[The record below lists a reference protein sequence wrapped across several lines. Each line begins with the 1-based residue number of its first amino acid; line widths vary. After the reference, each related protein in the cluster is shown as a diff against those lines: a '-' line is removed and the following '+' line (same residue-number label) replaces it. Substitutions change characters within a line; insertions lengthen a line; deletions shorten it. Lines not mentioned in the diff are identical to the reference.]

1 MAPAEKQG
9 TAHFE
14 RQRPAPG
21 TRLLLFSL
29 AGVFLLLVLP
39 ALLVWGLDKL
49 FPLQLN
55 HQPMATVVTASDGTP
70 LRAFADPSG
79 IWRYPITPDRV
90 SPLYLQALLTYEDR
104 WFYHHPG
111 VNPFAMIRACFQN
124 LAAGTIVSGGSTL
137 TMQVA
142 RILFSTPEE
151 GLWTA
156 KFRQLF
162 QALQLE
168 MQFSKK
174 QILGLYLTHA
184 PFGANIEGVWAASR
198 TWLGRDP
205 RDLTH
210 AEAAL
215 LAVLPQAPGFL
226 RPDRHSTRASLARNK
241 VLDRMAAF
249 GVWTDDQVLAARQ
262 EPVAAFRFQAPMAAP
277 LAARRLVREY
287 PDRTVIRTCLDYDLQ
302 VHVASLVKSYVSS
315 FAAHQSG
322 AVLVVDH
329 DTLAVKAYAG
339 SADFLNPR
347 GAGHVDM
354 VTALR
359 SPGSTLKPFVYGM
372 AMDKGLIHSH
382 SLLLDIPR
390 YGQAYQ
396 PDNFT
401 GGFLGPV
408 SVAKALDLSLNVP
421 AVQVLAAFGPR
432 TFHDRLTNAGAQLSL
447 SGPPNLS
454 MVLGGVGTNLESL
467 VTLYTGLSRQGISGR
482 PRLTKDAPIQERFL
496 MGPGAAYIIK
506 QLLSRPLPGTEGVS
520 RLAGQV
526 TFAWKTGTSYGFR
539 DAWALGIM
547 GSHTVGVWIG
557 RPDGTP
563 SPGQFGAATALP
575 LLNCVMESLPGSS
588 DRETPP
594 AAVTRQ
600 TICWPM
606 GLAPDHTPGPCPVRH
621 EAWILNNWVPPTL
634 TETGQGPLRLTFW
647 VDDQGRRAGPFC
659 GGVSKTTKDLWPV
672 GAEPWLPQH
681 WRRNQMMPET
691 SDACPDL
698 APLSGNQVKIVSISN
713 NSMLTRPPGKS
724 DLPHIPLQA
733 MGGQGSLVWF
743 LNRIPLERQNTRGLP
758 MPEPGSY
765 DLAVMDG
772 AGHYDKISFTVIPGG
787 S

>member
-1 MAPAEKQG
+1 MAHAEKQG
-9 TAHFE
+9 VAFFKI
-14 RQRPAPG
+14 QGPAPG
-21 TRLLLFSL
+21 ARILLFSL
-29 AGVFLLLVLP
+29 AGVILLLFLPVLLVL
-39 ALLVWGLDKL
+39 GLDKV
-49 FPLQLN
+49 FPLRLD
-55 HQPMATVVTASDGTP
+55 HRPMATVVTASDGTP

-79 IWRYPITPDRV
+79 IWRYPITPDQV
-90 SPLYLQALLTYEDR
+90 SPLYLEALLTYEDR

-111 VNPFAMIRACFQN
+111 VNPLAMIRACFQN
-124 LAAGTIVSGGSTL
+124 LAAGAIVSGGSTL

-142 RILFSTPEE
+142 RILFSSPED

-162 QALQLE
+162 RALQLE
-168 MQFSKK
+168 MRFSKK

-205 RDLTH
+205 LDLTH

-226 RPDRHSTRASLARNK
+226 RPDRHNSRARQARDK

-249 GVWTDDQVLAARQ
+249 KIWTEDQVLAARQ

-277 LAARRLVREY
+277 LAARRLIREY
-287 PDRTVIRTCLDYDLQ
+287 PDRSVIHTCLDYDLQ
-302 VHVASLVKSYVSS
+302 VHVASLVKSHVSS
-315 FAAHQSG
+315 FTALQSG

-339 SADFLNPR
+339 SADFLNPL

-421 AVQVLAAFGPR
+421 AVQVLAAFGSR
-432 TFHDRLTNAGAQLSL
+432 TFYDRLKNAGAHLSI
-447 SGPPNLS
+447 SGSPNLS
-454 MVLGGVGTNLESL
+454 MILGGLGTNLESL
-467 VTLYTGLSRQGISGR
+467 VTLYTALSRRGISGR
-482 PRLTKDAPIQERFL
+482 PRLTKDAPVQERFL

-506 QLLSRPLPGTEGVS
+506 QLLSRPLPGAEGVS
-520 RLAGQV
+520 RLAGRKD
-526 TFAWKTGTSYGFR
+526 FAWKTGTSYGFR

-575 LLNCVMESLPGSS
+575 LLVRVLESLPGSS
-588 DRETPP
+588 VRESRP
-594 AAVTRQ
+594 ANVTRQ

-606 GLAPDHTPGPCPVRH
+606 GLAPDQTPGPCAVRH
-621 EAWILNNWVPPTL
+621 DAWILNNWIPPTL
-634 TETGQGPLRLTFW
+634 TEPDQGPLRLTFW
-647 VDDQGRRAGPFC
+647 VDDQGRRAGLFC

-672 GAEPWLPQH
+672 GAEPWLPRH
-681 WRRNQMMPET
+681 WRRNQVIPEA

-698 APLSGNQVKIVSISN
+698 APLSGNRVQIISISD
-713 NSMLTRPPGKS
+713 NSILTRPPGKS
-724 DLPHIPLQA
+724 DLPRIPLQA
-733 MGGQGSLVWF
+733 MGGQGALVWF
-743 LNRIPLERQNTRGLP
+743 LNRIPLKTQNTSGFPL
-758 MPEPGSY
+758 PEPGSY

-772 AGHYDKISFTVIPGG
+772 AGHYDKISFTVIPAG